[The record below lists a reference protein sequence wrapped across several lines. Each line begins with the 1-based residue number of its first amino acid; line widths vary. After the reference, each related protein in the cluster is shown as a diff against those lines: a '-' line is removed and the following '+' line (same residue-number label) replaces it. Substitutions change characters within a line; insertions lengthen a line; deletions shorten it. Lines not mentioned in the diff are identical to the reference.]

1 MSARA
6 LYIGVDVHEKESQ
19 VAVYEKGGEL
29 LQEKRLP
36 TRGLARFVSSPH
48 GGEKHVG
55 IESVGFIYPSYDA
68 LVKAGCDVAVANPGW
83 IAHFPQPIAN
93 YN

>member
-36 TRGLARFVSSPH
+36 T
-48 GGEKHVG
+48 
-55 IESVGFIYPSYDA
+55 
-68 LVKAGCDVAVANPGW
+68 
-83 IAHFPQPIAN
+83 
-93 YN
+93 